1 MCSNTKQSKQ
11 TAHIKKRCGLNKIA
25 MNKEQTIN
33 ELLKYSK
40 IIGKQPEQQQKIEI
54 ENAVKIAL
62 RVGFEAGIK
71 FKEKE

>member
-1 MCSNTKQSKQ
+1 
-11 TAHIKKRCGLNKIA
+11 

-33 ELLKYSK
+33 ELLRYSK

-71 FKEKE
+71 FKHKEQWK